1 MRTKKGRALW
11 KRYGKYGI
19 CVGTGCILFFLAEF
33 VEAAGNPVEKGVLRR
48 NPCGQ
53 GDVVYE
59 FYVDGLE
66 DGESSMEASVSVPE
80 KRLTKEQFSDCVDEA
95 AMLLRQRMLGENAS
109 LQEVCYDL
117 ALEKEIPEFG
127 LEVSWESEKPE
138 HISHMGLVNNENVP
152 KEGEVVYLKATLV
165 CGVETEVLEIPVTVI
180 KTEDSVPNQ
189 FMDLLKMLAV
199 QNMEQEEIVLPEEF
213 GGKALT
219 YRRKGHSQNLVLI
232 LLGLVSAGCLYLK
245 EASDEQVKHKK
256 REDSLI
262 LDYPDLVSGFLIL
275 TGAGYSIKQAFK
287 KLAEDHKKTGKAGF
301 HPVYEEMQITL
312 NQVETGTPEVQAYAE
327 FGKRCGLQCYVKF
340 AALLESAINT
350 GGKNMRKLMEDEME
364 EAFQKRTDFARR
376 KGEEASTR
384 LLLPMFC
391 MLGVVMVMV
400 VSPALLALG

>member
-66 DGESSMEASVSVPE
+66 DGESSMEASVTVPE

-189 FMDLLKMLAV
+189 FMDLLEMLAV
-199 QNMEQEEIVLPEEF
+199 QDMEQEEIVLPEEF

-256 REDSLI
+256 REASLI

-340 AALLESAINT
+340 AALLKSAINT

>member
-66 DGESSMEASVSVPE
+66 DGESSMEASVTVPE

-138 HISHMGLVNNENVP
+138 LISHMGLVNNENVP

-189 FMDLLKMLAV
+189 FMDLLEMLAV